1 MPHLIIETTADIA
14 AAPGYEAQKLIRAGL
29 GALQEIGEYD
39 MTAAKAR
46 ARVLEDFAVDH
57 PHDGT
62 GFVAVQLR
70 VLPGRSQELRTRTAE
85 AILEAV
91 AGAVPEGPAGSVS
104 VEVVEMVRESYV
116 KRKLG

>member
-14 AAPGYEAQKLIRAGL
+14 AAPGYEAQELIRAGL
-29 GALQEIGEYD
+29 GALQGIGEYD
-39 MTAAKAR
+39 MSSAKAR

-70 VLPGRSQELRTRTAE
+70 VLPGRSQELKTRTAE

-91 AGAVPEGPAGSVS
+91 A
-104 VEVVEMVRESYV
+104 
-116 KRKLG
+116 KLGMLIDEVLEQTQKHSDDEAGR

>member
-1 MPHLIIETTADIA
+1 MYRAID
-14 AAPGYEAQKLIRAGL
+14 RAGNL
-29 GALQEIGEYD
+29 VDCRLSETRD

-70 VLPGRSQELRTRTAE
+70 VLPGRSQELKTRTAE
-85 AILEAV
+85 AILEA
-91 AGAVPEGPAGSVS
+91 
-104 VEVVEMVRESYV
+104 
-116 KRKLG
+116 

>member
-14 AAPGYEAQKLIRAGL
+14 ALPGFEAQELIRAGM
-29 GALQEIGEYD
+29 GALKELGEFD

-46 ARVLEDFAVDH
+46 ARVLEDYAVDH

-62 GFVAVQLR
+62 GYVAVQLR
-70 VLPGRSQELRTRTAE
+70 ILPGRTEELRVRTAQ

-91 AGAVPEGPAGSVS
+91 AGAVPRGAAGTVS
-104 VEVVEMVRESYV
+104 VEIVEMARESYV
-116 KRKLG
+116 KRQLG

>member
-14 AAPGYEAQKLIRAGL
+14 AAPGYDAQELIRAGL
-29 GALQEIGEYD
+29 GALQGIGEYD

-70 VLPGRSQELRTRTAE
+70 ILPGRGQELKTLTAQV
-85 AILEAV
+85 ILEAI
-91 AGAVPEGPAGSVS
+91 AAAVPEGPAGSVS

-116 KRKLG
+116 KQRLG

>member
-46 ARVLEDFAVDH
+46 GARAR
-57 PHDGT
+57 G
-62 GFVAVQLR
+62 LR
-70 VLPGRSQELRTRTAE
+70 RGS
-85 AILEAV
+85 
-91 AGAVPEGPAGSVS
+91 PA
-104 VEVVEMVRESYV
+104 
-116 KRKLG
+116 